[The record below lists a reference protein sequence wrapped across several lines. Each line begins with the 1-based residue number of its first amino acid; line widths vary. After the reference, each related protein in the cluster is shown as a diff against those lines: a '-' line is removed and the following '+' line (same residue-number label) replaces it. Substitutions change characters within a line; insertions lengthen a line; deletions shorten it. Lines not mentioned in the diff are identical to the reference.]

1 MLAAVVLSSL
11 GALLSEPTRHS
22 YHALRHGQS
31 LANVEGVISSNPD
44 VATREHG
51 LSELGLQQAAAAA
64 ADVAAAVDRQKLPR
78 RRDLHLRFQARRR
91 DRRDGARRAA
101 RGRRGRVARGR
112 PAARGGLRERWFGE
126 FDGGADSEYATV
138 WAEDARD
145 AGHTRYGVESV
156 ESVLARGDEL
166 VARIDASA
174 EHEGRWLVLLVAHG
188 DVLQI
193 LQSGFA
199 GRDPR
204 EHRSLAHLPT
214 ATLRFAL

>member
-1 MLAAVVLSSL
+1 MLAALALSSL

-31 LANVEGVISSNPD
+31 LANVEGIISSNPD

-51 LSELGLQQAAAAA
+51 LSELGLQQAAVSAENCRGVAIYTSDFKRAAETAETVHA
-64 ADVAAAVDRQKLPR
+64 ALRADGVAVWPADGPR
-78 RRDLHLRFQARRR
+78 REVL
-91 DRRDGARRAA
+91 
-101 RGRRGRVARGR
+101 
-112 PAARGGLRERWFGE
+112 LRERWFGE

-214 ATLRFAL
+214 ATLRAL

>member
-31 LANVEGVISSNPD
+31 LANVEGIISSNPD

-64 ADVAAAVDRQKLPR
+64 ADVAAAVSAENCRGVAIYTSDFKRAAETAETVHAALRADAWPGTADGPR
-78 RRDLHLRFQARRR
+78 RGCCRRW
-91 DRRDGARRAA
+91 
-101 RGRRGRVARGR
+101 
-112 PAARGGLRERWFGE
+112 LGE
-126 FDGGADSEYATV
+126 FDGGADSEYETV
-138 WAEDARD
+138 RTEDARD

-214 ATLRFAL
+214 ATLRAL

>member
-1 MLAAVVLSSL
+1 MLAAAALSIL

-31 LANVEGVISSNPD
+31 LANVEGIISSNPD

-51 LSELGLQQAAAAA
+51 LSELGQQQAAAAA
-64 ADVAAAVDRQKLPR
+64 ADVAAAVTAENCRGVAIYTSDFKRAAETAETVHAALRADGVAVWPADGPR
-78 RRDLHLRFQARRR
+78 REVL
-91 DRRDGARRAA
+91 
-101 RGRRGRVARGR
+101 
-112 PAARGGLRERWFGE
+112 LRERWFGE

-214 ATLRFAL
+214 ATLRAL